1 MAVPIISF
9 PQSAFPFK
17 TATTARSA
25 AAGLRASRDATV
37 LAIADTLDTLTTSVN
52 VIEGL
57 IRSCVVVDEAWF
69 KVIGIGGSGYAN
81 APLIV
86 DNNGV
91 ISLRTPDLVSVGW
104 LGSKFDAAKTVT
116 GAVDNG
122 AGLIRLTVAS
132 HGYITGNTI
141 KVRDVGGVPNATGYW
156 TITYINANQFDLI
169 ASTWGGLYTSG
180 GTAQRYYG
188 GAWFQ
193 TFFAGGTSADTAKL
207 SIDALGNVS
216 IVDAL
221 ITLTSGTKSIVL
233 DPTDASITVKDTAV
247 LVDSKVVITAGAITI
262 SPNSVAN
269 PYIII
274 RNEPASSVVGM
285 SFFSDP
291 GTGAFQSITF
301 GADNT
306 YSFLTLRGNEAEG
319 IDINTHATA
328 YAPSYLTMT
337 SSRGTVATK
346 AALSSGDIIS
356 SWKSRAYRTAS
367 TAQTVAAIEV
377 VATTVAVGGVLGT
390 LSFQTSTTGTA
401 LAERMVIQGAS
412 VGIADASPTAML
424 DVGGTFRVTGEST
437 PADGVG
443 LEIFY
448 ATRSQIR
455 AYNRD
460 TSAWA
465 ELWIDAS
472 NLILNSQV
480 STHLV
485 GIGTATPY
493 AKLDVDGMIRS
504 IGGANPSSGA
514 GVELSYQ
521 SGEGFLSAYN
531 RSGAART
538 NLKIAGLLTIVNA
551 GAGAGNV
558 LIGTVTDNAS
568 GGKLQVKGDVTP
580 DVDQGGDL
588 GTSGVQWDDIRWK
601 GNLIQNTTTRVSSAG
616 AADMASYSV
625 GGVAGMTQVVALA
638 PLTGGGAAG
647 SATFTGGILT
657 AYSAP
662 T

>member
-1 MAVPIISF
+1 MAWEQVRRCQDSNGRGRQRFRANPADRRVP
-9 PQSAFPFK
+9 
-17 TATTARSA
+17 
-25 AAGLRASRDATV
+25 
-37 LAIADTLDTLTTSVN
+37 
-52 VIEGL
+52 
-57 IRSCVVVDEAWF
+57 
-69 KVIGIGGSGYAN
+69 
-81 APLIV
+81 
-86 DNNGV
+86 
-91 ISLRTPDLVSVGW
+91 
-104 LGSKFDAAKTVT
+104 
-116 GAVDNG
+116 
-122 AGLIRLTVAS
+122 RLC
-132 HGYITGNTI
+132 HWEH
-141 KVRDVGGVPNATGYW
+141 GVPNAPGYW
-156 TITYINANQFDLI
+156 AITYVNANQFDLET
-169 ASTWGGLYTSG
+169 STWGGTYTTG

-193 TFFAGGTSADTAKL
+193 TFFAGGTSAATAKL
-207 SIDALGNVS
+207 TIDALGNVA
-216 IVDAL
+216 ITDAL

-233 DPTDASITVKDTAV
+233 NPVDASITVKDTAV

-367 TAQTVAAIEV
+367 TAQTVAAIEA

-460 TSAWA
+460 TTAWA
-465 ELWIDAS
+465 PLWIDAS

-493 AKLDVDGMIRS
+493 CKLDVNDTIRS
-504 IGGANPSSGA
+504 TGFVAPTAGT
-514 GVELSYQ
+514 GVELHWNSTYGRVIAIDRGSAVIQPLRITGNPIILDPTAIYQ
-521 SGEGFLSAYN
+521 
-531 RSGAART
+531 
-538 NLKIAGLLTIVNA
+538 
-551 GAGAGNV
+551 V
-558 LIGTVTDNAS
+558 LIGVTSVNAD
-568 GGKLQVKGDVTP
+568 GGALQVNGDVTP
-580 DVDQGGDL
+580 DVDSGGDL
-588 GTSGVQWDDIRWK
+588 GTANVQWDDIRWK